1 MRVNYLDIANLR
13 YDFLKPEVF
22 KIKVSN
28 MPKSDRS
35 YTDEEVRQAL
45 ESIRNWLK

>member
-1 MRVNYLDIANLR
+1 MRVNYLEITNFGHELINTPA
-13 YDFLKPEVF
+13 F

-28 MPKSDRS
+28 LPQKEKT
-35 YTDEEVRQAL
+35 YTDEEVQQAL